1 MGKCMIHE
9 TAIVSRLA
17 ELDSDVEVG
26 PYSVIGA
33 NVKIG
38 KGTKIRSHVVVEGRT
53 TLGEG
58 NVVFQFAS
66 VGSIPQDLK
75 YKGEASELI
84 IGHHNIVREYVSL
97 NPGTSGGGMVTRV
110 GDHNLLMM
118 YCHIAHDC
126 IIGNRN
132 VVANGAT
139 LGGHVVIQDYVIV
152 GGLVGI
158 HQFVKIGS
166 GAILGAGSMVSKDV
180 PPFCNATGDRARLHG
195 LNIEG
200 LKRRGFDRIKID
212 ALRKAYR
219 IIFKSKLKLRD
230 ALEKVRREVTP
241 YAEIE
246 DLVSFVATSQRGI
259 CR

>member
-33 NVKIG
+33 HVKIG

-97 NPGTSGGGMVTRV
+97 NPGTSGGGMATRV

-139 LGGHVVIQDYVIV
+139 LGGHVIIQDYVIV

-158 HQFVKIGS
+158 HQFVKIGT

-195 LNIEG
+195 LNVEG
-200 LKRRGFDRIKID
+200 LRRRGFTKEKIEE
-212 ALRKAYR
+212 LKKAYR
-219 IIFKSKLKLRD
+219 IIFQSKLRTQAAVKRVGQEL
-230 ALEKVRREVTP
+230 AP
-241 YAEIE
+241 
-246 DLVSFVATSQRGI
+246 
-259 CR
+259 